1 MYVFQLFD
9 NYSASGS
16 ALLWIALFQSIAI
29 GWIYGKK
36 IIVATRSGDGGS
48 VYTPQ
53 LTKVVFIKTFGHR
66 ICFDQPSKGILTS
79 NERYDKLGVRFH
91 SPRFLRS
98 RVRFTLSQYLV

>member
-36 IIVATRSGDGGS
+36 IKVATRSGDGGS
-48 VYTPQ
+48 IYMPE
-53 LTKVVFIKTFGHR
+53 LTNKWSLLKRLDTEYA
-66 ICFDQPSKGILTS
+66 LTS
-79 NERYDKLGVRFH
+79 RPKEFYPPMNVTI
-91 SPRFLRS
+91 S
-98 RVRFTLSQYLV
+98 

>member
-36 IIVATRSGDGGS
+36 ITVTTKSVDGGS
-48 VYTPQ
+48 IYTPE
-53 LTKVVFIKTFGHR
+53 LTKS
-66 ICFDQPSKGILTS
+66 DL
-79 NERYDKLGVRFH
+79 Y
-91 SPRFLRS
+91 
-98 RVRFTLSQYLV
+98 

>member
-36 IIVATRSGDGGS
+36 IIVATRSEDGGS
-48 VYTPQ
+48 VYTPE

-66 ICFDQPSKGILTS
+66 ICFDQPSTGVLTS
-79 NERYDKLGVRFH
+79 NERYDK
-91 SPRFLRS
+91 
-98 RVRFTLSQYLV
+98 